1 MKKILV
7 SLLVVVVL
15 LTGAAFFVLG
25 TGAGLRWTIDEL
37 LTRSGAPVE
46 IGGADGRLLGPVL
59 LTDVRYREPG
69 DGASIRIKQIR
80 LDWQPT
86 ALLHGLLHVTVLR
99 AAGLEYAPGKSAGPS
114 GPRKLDVPQIILPF
128 QVRVDRAELDG
139 ADIGTG
145 SGTPLRID
153 SASLSGA
160 LDGSSLHLEDVTVA
174 LPDYRVDHGDLRIDL
189 RTGLPIESTLDW
201 RVEAMD
207 GRPAFSGGLSVSGT
221 VGDTLKPVLDI
232 REPFAAHGEGTVSD
246 LLNQLHW
253 SVNAAIPVPVSLSAI
268 EHDWPQLSLRGSVR
282 GEGDTGEARLQPD
295 LSLEYQ
301 GRKANV
307 QGTTTVSADALV
319 VEQARVSLPAP
330 ATDALQFSG
339 RLGFGAALPFKVQGQ
354 WSGLQGPED
363 AAWLSRSGKFE
374 ASGDKTNVSA
384 MLSGVILPP
393 DATHESDIKVDV
405 NARHLDTQPVIT
417 GTARL
422 PYFAWGG
429 IDAGSLKADV
439 DYRTAGDASSQIT
452 VTAATLHFGDHQAH
466 DMKLRATGSTQ
477 QHDLSLEGRLDD
489 WTIGAD
495 VAGSYSDQRWQG
507 SVQRLSI
514 ASQNGTLPGE
524 WDIQQPADIAWSP
537 DRTEIGELC
546 LTHAGAKLCGKGHFA
561 GAGDWSAAAQLDGF
575 PLKWLARAAP
585 ASLEFQGAI
594 AADAKVGDQGNG
606 IEGQAHATIGD
617 AAVAWT
623 GEQPVQT
630 RYRGVEFIAD
640 LKPARLHMQ
649 LHGTV
654 DESGTIQGE
663 LSTDD
668 PLGDDGKIE
677 GSIAANLPSLRVVQA
692 AFPDLGLTGGSA
704 RLQFKLDGTRSAPR
718 FTGEGRIQQATL
730 EVEPLGIELQSL
742 NLDLRSRDDRSLHVE
757 AQAQSGDGTL
767 NGQGDLAFPQEGGW
781 RGKFSLSGSEA
792 QLARLPRAAITGNPD
807 LHVVMDD
814 TGGQVDGSIQI
825 TRADLTPEAGR
836 PQVTLSDDITVV
848 NRNKP
853 QSAATNPMGWHA
865 RVTIDLGDH
874 THFQGYGVDGR
885 LSGSLSLNAPPHQPT
900 RATGGIEIHDGQYSL
915 YGRTFNINKGQ
926 LVYAG
931 GPIDNPGIDVQVGRK
946 VRDISVTLAVTGDLV
961 HPQLDLSST
970 PAMSDTDKMSYL
982 LLGRPASQASG
993 AEAGVLLSAA
1003 ASLIPGGNSKGV
1015 SRKIEST
1022 LGLDTVEVESDSAD
1036 SAGAS
1041 LVLGKY
1047 LSPRLYVSYV
1057 AGIQQAV
1064 EVFRVRY
1071 ELAKHWLLRAESS
1084 TRESSGDLLFKW

>member
-1 MKKILV
+1 VKKILA
-7 SLLVVVVL
+7 SFLVVAVL
-15 LTGAAFFVLG
+15 LAGAAFFVLG

-37 LTRSGAPVE
+37 LTRSGTPVE

-69 DGASIRIKQIR
+69 DGTSIRIKQIR
-80 LDWQPT
+80 LEWQPT
-86 ALLHGLLHVTVLR
+86 ALLHGLLHVTELR
-99 AAGLEYAPGKSAGPS
+99 AAGLEYMPGRSAGPS
-114 GPRKLDVPQIILPF
+114 GPRKLEVPQITLPF
-128 QVRVDRAELDG
+128 PVRVDRAELEG

-160 LDGSSLHLEDVTVA
+160 LDGSSLQLKNVTVG
-174 LPDYRVDHGDLRIDL
+174 LPHYRVDHGDVRVDL
-189 RTGLPIESTLDW
+189 QTGLPIQSTLDW
-201 RVEAMD
+201 RVEATD
-207 GRPAFSGGLSVSGT
+207 GRPAFSGSLSVSGT

-253 SVNAAIPVPVSLSAI
+253 SLNAAISDPVSLSTI
-268 EHDWPQLSLRGSVR
+268 EKKWPQLSLRGSVR
-282 GEGDTGEARLQPD
+282 GEGGTGEARLQPD
-295 LSLEYQ
+295 LTLTYQ
-301 GRKANV
+301 GRKAKV
-307 QGTTTVSADALV
+307 QGTTTVNADALV

-330 ATDALQFSG
+330 ATDTLQFSG

-354 WSGLQGPED
+354 WSGLRGPED
-363 AAWLSRSGKFE
+363 AAWSSRSGKFK
-374 ASGDKTNVSA
+374 ARGDKTSVAA
-384 MLSGVILPP
+384 MLSGVIMPP
-393 DATHESDIKVDV
+393 DSAHESDIKVDV

-429 IDAGSLKADV
+429 IDAGNLKADV
-439 DYRTAGDASSQIT
+439 DYRAAGDASSQIT
-452 VTAATLHFGDHQAH
+452 VTAATLHFGDHQANYV
-466 DMKLRATGSTQ
+466 KLRATGSTQ
-477 QHDLSLEGRLDD
+477 RHDLSLGGRLDD

-507 SVQRLSI
+507 RIQRLSI
-514 ASQNGTLPGE
+514 ASQKGTLPGE
-524 WDIQQPADIAWSP
+524 WDIQQPVDIAWSP
-537 DRTEIGELC
+537 ERTEVGELC
-546 LTHAGAKLCGKGHFA
+546 LTHAGAKLCGKGHLA
-561 GAGDWSAAAQLDGF
+561 GDGDWSAAARLEGF
-575 PLKWLARAAP
+575 PLKWLAQQAP
-585 ASLEFQGAI
+585 ESLEVQGVI

-606 IEGQAHATIGD
+606 IEGQAHATIDD
-617 AAVAWT
+617 ATVAWT

-630 RYRGVEFIAD
+630 RYRDVEFKAD

-654 DESGTIQGE
+654 DASGTIQGE

-677 GSIAANLPSLRVVQA
+677 GNIAASLPSLRVVQA
-692 AFPDLGLTGGSA
+692 AFPDLGLMGGSA

-730 EVEPLGIELQSL
+730 DVEPLGIELQSL
-742 NLDLRSRDDRSLHVE
+742 NLDVRSRDDRSLHVE
-757 AQAQSGDGTL
+757 AQAQSGGGTL
-767 NGQGDLAFPQEGGW
+767 NGQGDLAFPKGGGW

-792 QLARLPRAAITGNPD
+792 QLARLPQAAITGNPD

-814 TGGQVDGSIQI
+814 TGGQVDGRIQI

-836 PQVTLSDDITVV
+836 PQVTLSDDIIVID
-848 NRNKP
+848 RNKP

-874 THFQGYGVDGR
+874 THFKGYGVDGR
-885 LSGSLSLNAPPHQPT
+885 LSGSISLNAPPHQPT
-900 RATGGIEIHDGQYSL
+900 RATGGIEIHDGQYGL
-915 YGRTFNINKGQ
+915 YGRSFDIKKGQ

-931 GPIDNPGIDVQVGRK
+931 GPIDNPGIDVEVGRQ
-946 VRDISVTLAVTGDLV
+946 VQNISVTLAVTGDLV
-961 HPQLDLSST
+961 NPQLDLSST

-993 AEAGVLLSAA
+993 AEAGVLLRAA
-1003 ASLIPGGNSKGV
+1003 ASLIPGGSSKGV
-1015 SRKIEST
+1015 TREIEST
-1022 LGLDTVEVESDSAD
+1022 LGLDTLEVQSDSAD
-1036 SAGAS
+1036 SNGAS
-1041 LVLGKY
+1041 LLLGKY

-1057 AGIQQAV
+1057 AGIQKAV
-1064 EVFRVRY
+1064 DVFRVRY

-1084 TRESSGDLLFKW
+1084 SQESSGDLLFKW